1 MEDPIL
7 DILESDTLAE
17 SGAELVALVAE
28 YFAETRSGE
37 GSVSTPLTA
46 EEISLRFDESLP
58 RGGMSMSAVAQR
70 LRGDVVSDAN
80 RLYHPMYMGHQVA
93 PPLPAAVWAEPM
105 ISALN
110 QSVAVWEMSPTATV
124 IEHRV
129 VRWMTALVGWDEMSG
144 GTLTSGGT
152 EATFTAL
159 LAARNAMIPDA
170 WTNGVG
176 VDAPI
181 VLCGEH
187 AHYAVSRAL
196 GELGIGVANLRMIP
210 SRDYRMDTD
219 ALSLAIEN
227 ATRDRRK
234 IMAVVATA
242 GSTATGSFDDL
253 DAIATICDAHGLWL
267 HVDGAHGASAL
278 LSASRARDMRGVG
291 RARSLACDPHKGMLL
306 PIATG
311 MLLMRDERDLQRAF
325 AQRAPYLFHERA
337 GSRAWDLG
345 VESFQC
351 SRRSDVLK
359 LWVALQRYGADGI
372 GRVYD
377 HLCNLAQE
385 LYEAIAARQDF
396 ETVNEPASNILC
408 FRYVGERTLTTESVD
423 ALNRELRIRYNR
435 SGRGWITLTVLDGRP
450 VLRVTLMNHRTRARH
465 VLALLDGLAEEA
477 RAIEAS
483 SGYSSE
489 RIQPPSTGIDAPV
502 V

>member
-1 MEDPIL
+1 MTDPIL
-7 DILESDTLAE
+7 EILESDTLAS
-17 SGAELVALVAE
+17 SGAEIVALVSE
-28 YFAETRSGE
+28 YLAETRDGA
-37 GSVSTPLTA
+37 GRVSTERTP
-46 EEISLRFDESLP
+46 EEISVRFNEPMP
-58 RGGMSMSAVAQR
+58 RRGMPITKLAGR
-70 LRGDVVSDAN
+70 LRSDVMADCN

-93 PPLPAAVWAEPM
+93 PPLPIAVWTEPL
-105 ISALN
+105 ISVLN

-129 VRWMTALVGWDEMSG
+129 IRWMTELVGWGDASG

-159 LAARNAMIPDA
+159 LAARNTIIPDA

-176 VDAPI
+176 PNSPV

-196 GELGIGVANLRMIP
+196 GELGMGVKSLITVA
-210 SRDYRMDTD
+210 SRDFRMDSS
-219 ALSLAIEN
+219 ALTIALDEAARSGKAV
-227 ATRDRRK
+227 
-234 IMAVVATA
+234 MAVVATA

-253 DAIATICDAHGLWL
+253 EAIGTICNDRGIWL

-278 LSASRARDMRGVG
+278 LSGTRADALRGV
-291 RARSLACDPHKGMLL
+291 RHARSLAWDPHKGMLL

-311 MLLMRDERDLQRAF
+311 MLLMRDRQDLHRAF

-351 SRRSDVLK
+351 SRRADVLK

-377 HLCNLAQE
+377 HLCDVTRG
-385 LYEAIAARQDF
+385 LYDAIIARSDF
-396 ETVNEPASNILC
+396 EALHEPESNILC
-408 FRYVGERTLTTESVD
+408 FRYVGTGMLDATSLD
-423 ALNRELRIRYNR
+423 ALNRELRASYNR
-435 SGRGWITLTVLDGRP
+435 SGKGWITLTVLDGRP

-465 VLALLDGLAEEA
+465 TDSLLDGLAA
-477 RAIEAS
+477 QAAALTL
-483 SGYSSE
+483 
-489 RIQPPSTGIDAPV
+489 Q
-502 V
+502 

>member
-1 MEDPIL
+1 MPDPIL
-7 DILESDTLAE
+7 EILESDTLAE
-17 SGAELVALVAE
+17 SGAEIVALVSE
-28 YFAETRSGE
+28 YLNETRE
-37 GSVSTPLTA
+37 GGGRVSTRHTP
-46 EEISLRFDESLP
+46 EELAARFDEPMP
-58 RGGMSMSAVAQR
+58 REGMSISRVASR
-70 LRGDVVSDAN
+70 LRSDVIADCN

-93 PPLPAAVWAEPM
+93 PPLPVAVWTEPL

-129 VRWMTALVGWDEMSG
+129 IRWMTDLIGWDNDSG

-159 LAARNAMIPDA
+159 LAARNAIIPDA
-170 WTNGVG
+170 WSAGVG
-176 VDAPI
+176 SHAPV

-196 GELGIGVANLRMIP
+196 GELGVGVNNLVAVA
-210 SRDYRMDTD
+210 SRDFRMDPD
-219 ALSLAIEN
+219 ALTCALDDAAHAN
-227 ATRDRRK
+227 RK
-234 IMAVVATA
+234 VMAVVATA

-253 DAIATICDAHGLWL
+253 ETTGAICTERGVWF

-278 LSASRARDMRGVG
+278 LSRTRSEALKGLRH
-291 RARSLACDPHKGMLL
+291 ARSLAWDPHKGMLL

-337 GSRAWDLG
+337 GARAWDLG

-351 SRRSDVLK
+351 SRRADVLK

-377 HLCNLAQE
+377 HLCDVTRGMHDALRTRA
-385 LYEAIAARQDF
+385 DF
-396 ETVNEPASNILC
+396 QTLHEPESNILC
-408 FRYVGERTLTTESVD
+408 FRYIGAGDLDPGVVD
-423 ALNRELRIRYNR
+423 ALNRDLRASYNR
-435 SGRGWITLTVLDGRP
+435 SGKGWITLTVLDGRP
-450 VLRVTLMNHRTRARH
+450 VLRVTVMNHRTRARH
-465 VLALLDGLAEEA
+465 VKELLDGLVAQA
-477 RAIEAS
+477 ATLRVS
-483 SGYSSE
+483 N
-489 RIQPPSTGIDAPV
+489 
-502 V
+502 